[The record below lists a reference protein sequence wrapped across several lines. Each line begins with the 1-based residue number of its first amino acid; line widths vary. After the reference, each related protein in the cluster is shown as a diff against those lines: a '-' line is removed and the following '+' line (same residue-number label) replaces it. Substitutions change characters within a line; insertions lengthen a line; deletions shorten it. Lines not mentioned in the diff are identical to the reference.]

1 MRVKNILA
9 AARAPESVNG
19 KKKAL
24 QQTGSRTGT
33 NTLRLKRRRKKKKK
47 KKKEEEEDVE
57 KKTAFSTIPR

>member
-19 KKKAL
+19 KKKSTAADWKQNRNEYL
-24 QQTGSRTGT
+24 EI
-33 NTLRLKRRRKKKKK
+33 KEKKKKKKK